1 MVRRAILDRGD
12 TLAPE
17 DQALP
22 PGQLP
27 VDPAQ
32 QPGRHWRGAGG
43 RWLFWVGR
51 AVVWAVLLLIGYR
64 GVLAIVTGQPSGTSA
79 KPAVSATSSASFP
92 VTLAEAYALQF
103 GRVYLTF
110 SPAGAALRA
119 QQLARFVAAG
129 QGTDPQLGWN
139 GAGTEYLDSVQV
151 AGIEVTGPH
160 SAVVTLLASVNSG
173 RMLELAVPVYAARG
187 AISVSAAPALLPG
200 PVRAEPPAASPAPSD
215 PATTTALQSQLPAFF
230 AAYASGDRTTLARFA
245 APGSH
250 IRSLAG
256 AVILGGIDSVYVPAG
271 GTTRIITVTVTWKL
285 ASSAGASGPVASA
298 PASLQMTYQL
308 TVIRQ
313 GSSWDVQAIGALT
326 GPQVQPLA
334 AGPP

>member
-12 TLAPE
+12 TLTPE
-17 DQALP
+17 DQAVP

-32 QPGRHWRGAGG
+32 HGRHWHGAGG
-43 RWLFWVGR
+43 RWLVWAGR

-64 GVLAIVTGQPSGTSA
+64 GVFAIATGQTSGTSPT
-79 KPAVSATSSASFP
+79 PAASAASSGSFP

-103 GRVYLTF
+103 GRWYLSF

-119 QQLARFVAAG
+119 QQLTRFLAAG
-129 QGTDPQLGWN
+129 QGADPQLGWN
-139 GAGTEYLDSVQV
+139 GAGTEYLDSEQV
-151 AGIEVTGPH
+151 AGIAVTGPH

-173 RMLELAVPVYAARG
+173 HLLELAVPVYAARG
-187 AISVSAAPALLPG
+187 AMGVSATPVLLSGPA
-200 PVRAEPPAASPAPSD
+200 RAVLPAASPPPSD

-256 AVILGGIDSVYVPAG
+256 AVIFGGIDSVYVPAG

-285 ASSAGASGPVASA
+285 ASSALASGPVASA
-298 PASLQMTYQL
+298 PASLRMTYQL

-326 GPQVQPLA
+326 GPQVQPLG